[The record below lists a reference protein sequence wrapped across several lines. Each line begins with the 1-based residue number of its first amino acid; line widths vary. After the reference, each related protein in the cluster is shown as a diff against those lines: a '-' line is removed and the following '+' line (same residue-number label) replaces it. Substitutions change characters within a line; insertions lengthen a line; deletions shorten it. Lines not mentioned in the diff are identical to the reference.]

1 MKSAQE
7 ITAAKRLFRCTD
19 VPGCGQAYGRRYLVQ
34 AARMV
39 ASYTITSVTYVSG
52 PLPAANTYV
61 SLIDGGAPAAV
72 VFYDGA
78 TFTLVNRPSYVRPP
92 PTTVLTAAGAVFTI
106 APVSSSCCSCSN

>member
-7 ITAAKRLFRCTD
+7 ITAAKRILNCTV
-19 VPGCGQAYGRRYLVQ
+19 VPGCGQAYGRRYLIQ
-34 AARMV
+34 TARSV
-39 ASYTITSVTYVSG
+39 ASYTITGVTYVSG

-61 SLIDGGAPAAV
+61 TLIDGGAPAAV

-92 PTTVLTAAGAVFTI
+92 PTRVHDAAGAVFTI
-106 APVSSSCCSCSN
+106 APMSSSCCVCSN